1 MTFKKFVDKANKGQ
15 LTSSDLEG
23 IAHIRVPSAE
33 GYVHAVGGHEV
44 PPYLSTIRVT
54 DPHHRDAV
62 ERALRSA
69 AL

>member
-1 MTFKKFVDKANKGQ
+1 MTFKKFVDKAHSGQ

-23 IAHIRVPSAE
+23 IAHVRVPSAE
-33 GYVHAVGGHEV
+33 GYVRTIGQQEV

-54 DPHHRDAV
+54 DPHHRAAV
-62 ERALRSA
+62 ERALSA

>member
-1 MTFKKFVDKANKGQ
+1 MTFKKFVDKAHKGQ
-15 LTSSDLEG
+15 LTGSDLEG
-23 IAHIRVPSAE
+23 LAHVRVPAAE
-33 GYVHAVGGHEV
+33 GYVRTVGSQDV
-44 PPYLSTIRVT
+44 PPYLSMIRVT